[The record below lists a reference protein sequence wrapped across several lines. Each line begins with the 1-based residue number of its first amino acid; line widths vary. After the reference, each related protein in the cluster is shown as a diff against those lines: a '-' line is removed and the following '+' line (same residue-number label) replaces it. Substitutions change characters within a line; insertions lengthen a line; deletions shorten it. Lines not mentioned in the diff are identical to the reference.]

1 MLDDHETGLYDSSSV
16 RRRAV
21 VDDPMPAPDGTPVVN
36 NNGSWWIHYTEHP
49 TPPLTKCRHRA
60 SLGTSDVEVARARRD
75 AFLKARRFDAN
86 ATPFAV
92 AGEAQNDRDLRRR
105 RLHGTA
111 MRT

>member
-49 TPPLTKCRHRA
+49 TPLTKCRRRA
-60 SLGTSDVEVARARRD
+60 SLETSDLQVARARRD
-75 AFLKARRFDAN
+75 SFLEARRFDAN
-86 ATPFAV
+86 ATSFAA
-92 AGEAQNDRDLRRR
+92 AGEGKQ
-105 RLHGTA
+105 
-111 MRT
+111 

>member
-1 MLDDHETGLYDSSSV
+1 M
-16 RRRAV
+16 R
-21 VDDPMPAPDGTPVVN
+21 MKIKGTLSIRVLESNPNHHLWN
-36 NNGSWWIHYTEHP
+36 NNGTWWIHYTEHP
-49 TPPLTKCRHRA
+49 TPLTKCRRRA
-60 SLGTSDVEVARARRD
+60 SMETCNLEVARARRD

-105 RLHGTA
+105 RLPGTA